1 VELSQ
6 SRSEQQEYLKNVGLA
21 RVLDKRV
28 EKKREKGEEF
38 QLKEHPKK
46 RVIEESENSSRK
58 KNKVSDE
65 QLDTVLG
72 SIF

>member
-1 VELSQ
+1 M
-6 SRSEQQEYLKNVGLA
+6 
-21 RVLDKRV
+21 LDKRV